1 LKNYIFILIISLTA
15 LSCKKNGHGQLSGKV
30 YDKAT
35 NLPVQN
41 AFVILLSNNAPLHPF
56 KGTFI
61 TRFKVTFEDSVLTD
75 SEGNYIM
82 YFKKKIGHKYYL
94 GVRHPNYIFEDKVY
108 KEIHEKN
115 FGHDFYIDHK

>member
-1 LKNYIFILIISLTA
+1 MIA

-41 AFVILLSNNAPLHPF
+41 AFVVLLSNNAPLHPF
-56 KGTFI
+56 NGTFI
-61 TRFKVTFEDSVLTD
+61 TRFKVTFEDSVRTD

-82 YFKKKIGHKYYL
+82 YFKKKIGHKYYF
-94 GVRHPNYIFEDKVY
+94 VAKHPDYVFEDKNY
-108 KEIHEKN
+108 KEIHEKMYR
-115 FGHDFYIDHK
+115 HDFYIDHK